1 MRAEEDVTLFG
12 NRRGW
17 TLRERLRALDSYG
30 LLLLMILLSLVVSV
44 VSLPGLET
52 LMTEVRMV
60 VLIGTLAFALHTS
73 NATGRAYVICAI
85 LACLALVLTLG
96 AGLLDVSSRASGS
109 VASASAFFLV
119 TAVLITVLRRFGAHP
134 VVTGNSILA
143 AISIYLFVGLAYST
157 VYGFIAAA
165 DLGPLF
171 AAGAGDGT
179 SVERV
184 YYSFITLTTTGYGDF
199 VPAGDV
205 TRMVAVTE
213 ALLGQVYLVTIVAL
227 LVSNVGATRRRR
239 VGPDPGEGEP
249 GAG

>member
-1 MRAEEDVTLFG
+1 MGAEQDAPPLFG
-12 NRRGW
+12 NRHGW
-17 TLRERLRALDSYG
+17 TLRQRFLALDSYG
-30 LLLLMILLSLVVSV
+30 LLLLMILVTLLASV
-44 VSLPGLET
+44 VSLTGRES
-52 LMTEVRMV
+52 LMTDIRLV
-60 VLIGTLAFALHTS
+60 VLVGTLAFALHTS
-73 NATGRAYVICAI
+73 NASRLAYTTCAM
-85 LACLALVLTLG
+85 LAFVAVVLTIGLG
-96 AGLLDVSSRASGS
+96 AIDPSSRTSEAIS
-109 VASASAFFLV
+109 SASAFLLV
-119 TAVLITVLRRFGAHP
+119 AAVLITVLRRFGAHP

-157 VYGFIAAA
+157 VYGFIAAI

-205 TRMVAVTE
+205 TRMIAVTE

-227 LVSNVGATRRRR
+227 LVSNVGSTRRRR
-239 VGPDPGEGEP
+239 ISSDPGDT
-249 GAG
+249 GAK